1 MHTNES
7 YQYNAEDGWVLGVKG
22 TRLEIKSLE
31 FVLEELY
38 DATSKFA
45 PFNSAHEGY
54 AVILEELHEL
64 WDEIRKNPQD
74 PSRMREEVVQVA
86 AMAIRFMLDSCPIK
100 EGE

>member
-1 MHTNES
+1 MYTSEA
-7 YQYNAEDGWVLGVKG
+7 YQYNAKDGWVLGVKG

-31 FVLEELY
+31 LVLDELY

-54 AVILEELHEL
+54 AVILEEMDEL
-64 WDEIRKNPQD
+64 WQEIRKKSQNVD
-74 PSRMREEVVQVA
+74 LMRTEAVQIA
-86 AMAIRFMLDSCPIK
+86 AMALRFMLDSCPFK